1 MKNKIITF
9 LTTIHGLIIAL
20 PAFAAD
26 AGADALKGLG
36 ATAGE
41 AGLKTGLASKSVPEI
56 IGSVIGV
63 VLGLLGV
70 VFMILLLYG
79 GYSWMTAYG
88 NEQKLTKAK
97 DTIINATIGLII
109 ILAAYAISRFVIGAL
124 VG

>member
-1 MKNKIITF
+1 MKNKIIAF
-9 LTTIHGLIIAL
+9 STTIYGLIIAL
-20 PAFAAD
+20 PVFAAD
-26 AGADALKGLG
+26 DYGLG

-41 AGLKTGLASKSVPEI
+41 AGLTTGLASKSVPEI

-97 DTIINATIGLII
+97 DTIINAVIGLII
-109 ILAAYAISRFVIGAL
+109 ILAAYAISTFVINAL
-124 VG
+124 VK